1 MKKFSELRDLVNQTI
16 ESLPELKARPVELYE
31 PVVYTMGFG
40 GKRIR
45 PVMVLMACQL
55 FKKEVEAALLPA
67 VGLEIFHN
75 FTLLHDDVMDRA
87 DMRRG
92 QPTVHKKWN
101 SNVAILSG
109 DAMFALASS
118 LLCKAPA
125 ESLSAVMDSFNSLAL
140 GVCEGQQ
147 YDMNFETQAEVSME
161 EYMEMIRLKTAVL
174 LAGALKIGA
183 QMAGAPSDA
192 VYALDEFGTKIGL
205 AFQLQDDLLDLY
217 ADEAKFGKKIGSDI
231 RENKKTYLYIKAL
244 ELLRKESAG
253 SSVAGSGCA
262 DASCKDEGVTDA
274 ARLNEGLA
282 DASRLEELFRIPT
295 TAENE
300 AEKIASVRALYEKVD
315 VRSHLEAEVNRLF
328 AEGESALA
336 RLSAYDIDPEALQV
350 MQDFSAKLLGRD
362 Y

>member
-1 MKKFSELRDLVNQTI
+1 MKTFQELRDLVNQTI
-16 ESLPELKARPVELYE
+16 AHLPEFQAKPSQLYDPVI
-31 PVVYTMGFG
+31 YTMGFG

-45 PVMVLMACQL
+45 PVMVLMAFQL
-55 FKKEVEAALLPA
+55 FKKDVSKVVLPA

-125 ESLSAVMDSFNSLAL
+125 ESLTAVMGSFNSLAL

-183 QMAGAPSDA
+183 QMAGAPCDA
-192 VYALDEFGTKIGL
+192 VSALDEFGTKIGL

-244 ELLRKESAG
+244 ELLRKGNVIDGCSDTAGLSA
-253 SSVAGSGCA
+253 STANAG
-262 DASCKDEGVTDA
+262 
-274 ARLNEGLA
+274 RLNAGLA

-336 RLSAYDIDPEALQV
+336 RLSAYDIDSEALQV

>member
-16 ESLPELKARPVELYE
+16 ENLPELKARPVELYE

-55 FKKEVEAALLPA
+55 FKKDISQAILPA

-109 DAMFALASS
+109 DAMFSLASS

-125 ESLSAVMDSFNSLAL
+125 ESLSAVMDSFNNLAL

-183 QMAGAPSDA
+183 QMAGSPSDA
-192 VYALDEFGTKIGL
+192 VSALDEFGTKIGL

-244 ELLRKESAG
+244 ELLRKG
-253 SSVAGSGCA
+253 NN
-262 DASCKDEGVTDA
+262 VTEA
-274 ARLNEGLA
+274 A
-282 DASRLEELFRIPT
+282 RLEELFRIPT
-295 TAENE
+295 TAKNE

-315 VRSHLEAEVNRLF
+315 VRSHLDEEVNRLF

>member
-16 ESLPELKARPVELYE
+16 ENLPELKARPVELYE

-55 FKKEVEAALLPA
+55 FKKDISQAILPA

-147 YDMNFETQAEVSME
+147 YDMNFETQAEVGME

-192 VYALDEFGTKIGL
+192 VSALDEFGTKIGL

-244 ELLRKESAG
+244 ELLRKG
-253 SSVAGSGCA
+253 NN
-262 DASCKDEGVTDA
+262 VTEA
-274 ARLNEGLA
+274 A
-282 DASRLEELFRIPT
+282 RLEELFRIPT

-315 VRSHLEAEVNRLF
+315 VRSHLDEEVNRLF

>member
-16 ESLPELKARPVELYE
+16 ENLPELKARPVELYE

-55 FKKEVEAALLPA
+55 FKKDISQAILPA

-147 YDMNFETQAEVSME
+147 YDMNFETQAEVGME

-192 VYALDEFGTKIGL
+192 VSALDEFGTKIGL

-217 ADEAKFGKKIGSDI
+217 ADESKFGKKIGSDI

-244 ELLRKESAG
+244 ELLRKG
-253 SSVAGSGCA
+253 NN
-262 DASCKDEGVTDA
+262 VTEA
-274 ARLNEGLA
+274 A
-282 DASRLEELFRIPT
+282 RLEELFRIPT

-315 VRSHLEAEVNRLF
+315 VRSHLEAEVNHLF
-328 AEGESALA
+328 VEGESALA

>member
-16 ESLPELKARPVELYE
+16 ENLPELKARPVELYE

-55 FKKEVEAALLPA
+55 FKKDISQAILPA

-192 VYALDEFGTKIGL
+192 VSALDEFGTKIGL

-244 ELLRKESAG
+244 ELLRKGNVIDGGSDTAGLSAG
-253 SSVAGSGCA
+253 SADAGS
-262 DASCKDEGVTDA
+262 
-274 ARLNEGLA
+274 LNAGLA

-315 VRSHLEAEVNRLF
+315 VRSHLDEEVNRLF